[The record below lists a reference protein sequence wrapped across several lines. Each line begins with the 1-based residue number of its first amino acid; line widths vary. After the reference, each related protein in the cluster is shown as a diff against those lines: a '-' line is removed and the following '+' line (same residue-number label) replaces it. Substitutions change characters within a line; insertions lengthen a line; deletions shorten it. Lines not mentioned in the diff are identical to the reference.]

1 MIPGGRVEGL
11 DGVPE
16 PITGSRAQSLG
27 KEIFENEV
35 HAVKGKK
42 PKLTVI
48 HGGFVAGK
56 CPAAPSW
63 LSAHAKAEWKR
74 AAPQLH
80 SRGLL
85 TPDTL
90 ATLESYCLAVGAVRE
105 LEETMQTEG
114 RILKVEGEVKT
125 HPAFRMQ
132 GAAMREARLL
142 ASELGL
148 TPHRRGAGKEKGP
161 ADGWDADLLA

>member
-1 MIPGGRVEGL
+1 MIQGGRV
-11 DGVPE
+11 P
-16 PITGSRAQSLG
+16 G
-27 KEIFENEV
+27 KR
-35 HAVKGKK
+35 
-42 PKLTVI
+42 
-48 HGGFVAGK
+48 
-56 CPAAPSW
+56 PAAPSW
-63 LSAHAKAEWKR
+63 LSAHAKAEWNR

-85 TPDTL
+85 TPDSL
-90 ATLESYCLAVGAVRE
+90 ATLESYCIAVGAVRE
-105 LEETMQTEG
+105 LEETMQVEG
-114 RILKVEGEVKT
+114 RIVKGEDGPKT

-148 TPHRRGAGKEKGP
+148 TPHRRGGGKEKEGA